1 MEDFDK
7 YLDQLVENFY
17 DTGKVVLNEMKNSPE
32 MTKLR
37 RDYDSLIKKIEYGES
52 YYQVEVDSLYSQWS
66 DLTPYQKEDFE
77 NYNHDEFDLKLD
89 DLDLSN
95 VVSDDEIENDLN
107 SLIRIGVGEYG
118 KGEYQKSIDSYR
130 KVIDTYTNL
139 PDDIRSINFINDIST
154 LNGWI
159 KNTEKKLSNIEK
171 NIKKNE
177 LFSNPNIS
185 PELYEAIQN
194 IENSN
199 PELFEKLK
207 NAESDEAAGKIISHQ
222 LDSIGEEFKEKLKQ
236 KFIDDGTYMYGKWVT
251 DNEEE
256 GGYINYLTRV
266 IGKVKGSK
274 KTTITKGDVRNS
286 VREFFFLSEIRK
298 LIIKDMGIIT
308 LDQQN
313 SKIGEILCYLTNSGL
328 LKETDLP
335 NIKDRKSNVKKQF
348 MDFKLFLK
356 KDTYQHRLSPDNPC
370 KSGKKFKPNEV
381 LKFLGLN
388 TIAQLPIELVSVKKE
403 SEAYKYENTFAE
415 SCVGNVESF
424 LVSGLGDKS
433 RLMKRY
439 DYVKFLGELI
449 DKQLLLSNVSDEDK
463 VDNIVEKLVKEG
475 FTTDGIKK
483 FDLITLTD
491 VTVNDTTNP
500 NNTIVISSDTAE
512 NSSKIEVKRVKYN
525 KKGGFHLSEFFGLY
539 KHTNK
544 EQRNEEIERVE
555 LYNKVIVSL
564 VDYMNKNDIGV
575 QIIEHINNT
584 MTGIFFSDYIYLPQ
598 SSYVLSWSSDSRGD
612 EKRLT
617 IRVNY
622 IEGESVYKWVEG
634 NCNSQQNESTDR
646 IDNIVENFFDTGNF
660 DI

>member
-17 DTGKVVLNEMKNSPE
+17 DTGRVVLNEVPTIRLFVE
-32 MTKLR
+32 LR
-37 RDYDSLIKKIEYGES
+37 NGYDSLTKRIGGGET
-52 YYQVEVDSLYSQWS
+52 YYQVEVDSLKNKW
-66 DLTPYQKEDFE
+66 DKLTDGQQNMFQNEIY
-77 NYNHDEFDLKLD
+77 DEFDLKLG

-95 VVSDDEIENDLN
+95 VVSTDELKNDLN
-107 SLIRIGVGEYG
+107 SLIRIGVVEYG

-139 PDDIRSINFINDIST
+139 PDDIRSINFINDMST

-207 NAESDEAAGKIISHQ
+207 NAESDEAAGQIIAHQ

-286 VREFFFLSEIRK
+286 VREFFLLSEIK
-298 LIIKDMGIIT
+298 ELVAKGVEIIIRFQKVTGFG
-308 LDQQN
+308 
-313 SKIGEILCYLTNSGL
+313 KILCYLIKSEL
-328 LKETDLP
+328 LKETDFPKNNKSVGKGQFINFKSLVGRDEV
-335 NIKDRKSNVKKQF
+335 NI
-348 MDFKLFLK
+348 L
-356 KDTYQHRLSPDNPC
+356 LSVDNPC
-370 KSGKKFKPNEV
+370 KSDKKFKPDEV
-381 LKFLGLN
+381 LNFLGLK
-388 TIAQLPIELVSVKKE
+388 TIEQLPIELVSTKE
-403 SEAYKYENTFAE
+403 KSEANKYEESFAE
-415 SCVGNVESF
+415 YCVGNVESF

-433 RLMKRY
+433 RLMKKN

-449 DKQLLLSNVSDEDK
+449 DKQLLNTNVSDEDK
-463 VDNIVEKLVKEG
+463 VSNIVNTLAEEG

-483 FDLITLTD
+483 FDLITQTD
-491 VTVNDTTNP
+491 VTVNDINDSS
-500 NNTIVISSDTAE
+500 NTIVISADSTE
-512 NSSKIEVKRVKYN
+512 NSSKIEVKKVKYN
-525 KKGGFHLSEFFGLY
+525 NTNGFQLSEFFGLY
-539 KHTNK
+539 KKTNK
-544 EQRNEEIERVE
+544 VQRGEEPERVK
-555 LYNKVIVSL
+555 LYENVITAL
-564 VDYMNKNDIGV
+564 VDILY
-575 QIIEHINNT
+575 E
-584 MTGIFFSDYIYLPQ
+584 
-598 SSYVLSWSSDSRGD
+598 
-612 EKRLT
+612 
-617 IRVNY
+617 
-622 IEGESVYKWVEG
+622 
-634 NCNSQQNESTDR
+634 
-646 IDNIVENFFDTGNF
+646 
-660 DI
+660 